1 METYIRKGAPRTLA
15 ARAAVAFCRVADDR
29 ELHFV
34 LIQSRH
40 RTPGTVD
47 ILSSL
52 RYDAFEPE
60 RIRGGKELAFSARTV
75 GSDGPYVA
83 RFLSRD
89 RSSVDAY
96 CIKEL

>member
-40 RTPGTVD
+40 RRPG
-47 ILSSL
+47 
-52 RYDAFEPE
+52 R
-60 RIRGGKELAFSARTV
+60 
-75 GSDGPYVA
+75 
-83 RFLSRD
+83 
-89 RSSVDAY
+89 
-96 CIKEL
+96 